1 MCARNIGTTVSIT
14 DFFITLPVR
23 RSEFMK
29 HYKKDF
35 AKMVQLLQEYCLVLT
50 GVKILCTNIPQ
61 NGGRQTVIST
71 NGHSVIENIISV
83 FGAKQSKLLTKI
95 KPPTEDG
102 TEEGTYTQQSLAD
115 LEEPTSLLDI
125 KSNDLDKL
133 NFGKFRIDGLI
144 SSIEHNAGRSSKDR
158 QYFYVNSRPVE
169 PRSIIKLVN
178 EVYRRYN
185 MHQFP
190 FVFLNLKMDQSDV
203 DVNLTPDKRQVIV
216 NNEKILQLAVKRALM
231 NTFGDQPSLFKTIN
245 INASVKDHPQN
256 DNSDKEEDESDNVIG
271 MKPGNKFGEA
281 LMKWRKNPNED
292 VSLKLGNKRKS
303 SSEKISK
310 FQQNCPKIDRF
321 FAKQS
326 SESNSSKWNDLDAT
340 FSQIVDK
347 SPTRRKTNVDESGI
361 DRREDADYKINCKA
375 IKPESTL
382 IFEVV
387 KKKRRIEKDDDC
399 GEKMINL
406 IDVEKNPV
414 SIEVLEN
421 SFLGLP
427 EVSETQKGF
436 NFTEPLLPD
445 FESTRKR
452 SITEIVE
459 DQRPL
464 KSRMKKVLN
473 STTKLDKRK
482 SKKKCVKV
490 VLEMS
495 IEKIKE
501 LAMMEEDAMQSEELI
516 KKSKMKIRFKERID
530 PSKNKNAEA
539 ELSTELKKEM
549 FKEMKIIG
557 QFNLGFIL
565 VLLNEHLFIVDQHAS
580 DEKYNFETLQKSLI
594 LQHQPLVIPE
604 KLQLT
609 AINELVLIDNL
620 PIMELN
626 GFKFHIDNNAPPTMK
641 IKLISKPQSKNII
654 FGAEDIDE
662 LLFMLQEAPNT
673 VCRPSRIRTMLASRA
688 CRKSVMIGD
697 PLTKKLMKNLVTHM
711 GEIEHPWNCPHGR
724 PTIRYLANLDLIE
737 K

>member
-1 MCARNIGTTVSIT
+1 MEENDVATQSEAKNIKPVSKNTIHKICSSQVILNIGVAVKELVENSVDAGAKTIEVKLKNYGSEGFEVSDNGFGIDENNFQGITAKHYTSKLKEFSDLESINTFGFRGEALSSLCCLSNVTITTRHSTAPHGTRLSFDHNGIILQKTICARNIGTTVSLT

-23 RSEFMK
+23 RGEFMK
-29 HYKKDF
+29 NYKKDF

-102 TEEGTYTQQSLAD
+102 TEEGSYTQQSLAD

-125 KSNDLDKL
+125 RNSDLDKL

-144 SSIEHNAGRSSKDR
+144 SNIEHNAGRSSKDR

-169 PRSIIKLVN
+169 PRAIIKLVN

-185 MHQFP
+185 MNQFP

-203 DVNLTPDKRQVIV
+203 DVNLTPDKRQVLV

-231 NTFGDQPSLFKTIN
+231 NTF
-245 INASVKDHPQN
+245 
-256 DNSDKEEDESDNVIG
+256 
-271 MKPGNKFGEA
+271 
-281 LMKWRKNPNED
+281 
-292 VSLKLGNKRKS
+292 
-303 SSEKISK
+303 
-310 FQQNCPKIDRF
+310 
-321 FAKQS
+321 
-326 SESNSSKWNDLDAT
+326 
-340 FSQIVDK
+340 
-347 SPTRRKTNVDESGI
+347 
-361 DRREDADYKINCKA
+361 
-375 IKPESTL
+375 
-382 IFEVV
+382 
-387 KKKRRIEKDDDC
+387 
-399 GEKMINL
+399 
-406 IDVEKNPV
+406 
-414 SIEVLEN
+414 
-421 SFLGLP
+421 
-427 EVSETQKGF
+427 EVSKGF
-436 NFTEPLLPD
+436 NFTEPSLPD
-445 FESTRKR
+445 FESTRKKI
-452 SITEIVE
+452 ITEHSTIEV
-459 DQRPL
+459 QTSL
-464 KSRMKKVLN
+464 KSRTKKVL
-473 STTKLDKRK
+473 STAAKPDKRK
-482 SKKKCVKV
+482 PKKKCVKV

-495 IEKIKE
+495 LEKIRE
-501 LAMMEEDAMQSEELI
+501 LAFMEEDAMQAEELLN
-516 KKSKMKIRFKERID
+516 KSKMKLRFKERID

-626 GFKFHIDNNAPPTMK
+626 GFKFHIDDNAPPTMK
-641 IKLISKPQSKNII
+641 IKLTSKPQSKNII

>member
-1 MCARNIGTTVSIT
+1 MEENDVATQSEAKNIKPVSKNTIHKICSSQVILNIGVAVKELVENSVDAGAKTIEVKLKNYGSEGFEVSDNGFGIDENNFQGITAKHYTSKLKEFSDLESINTFGFRGEALSSLCCLSNVTITTRHSTAPHGTRLSFDHNGIILQKTICARNIGTTVSLT

-23 RSEFMK
+23 RGEFMK
-29 HYKKDF
+29 NYKKDF

-102 TEEGTYTQQSLAD
+102 TEEGSYTQQSLAD

-125 KSNDLDKL
+125 RSSDLDKL

-144 SSIEHNAGRSSKDR
+144 SNIENNAGRSSKDR

-169 PRSIIKLVN
+169 PRAIIKLVN

-185 MHQFP
+185 MNQFP

-203 DVNLTPDKRQVIV
+203 DVNLTPDKRQVLV

-231 NTFGDQPSLFKTIN
+231 NTF
-245 INASVKDHPQN
+245 
-256 DNSDKEEDESDNVIG
+256 
-271 MKPGNKFGEA
+271 
-281 LMKWRKNPNED
+281 
-292 VSLKLGNKRKS
+292 
-303 SSEKISK
+303 
-310 FQQNCPKIDRF
+310 
-321 FAKQS
+321 
-326 SESNSSKWNDLDAT
+326 
-340 FSQIVDK
+340 
-347 SPTRRKTNVDESGI
+347 
-361 DRREDADYKINCKA
+361 
-375 IKPESTL
+375 
-382 IFEVV
+382 
-387 KKKRRIEKDDDC
+387 
-399 GEKMINL
+399 
-406 IDVEKNPV
+406 
-414 SIEVLEN
+414 
-421 SFLGLP
+421 
-427 EVSETQKGF
+427 EVSKGF
-436 NFTEPLLPD
+436 NFTEPSLPD
-445 FESTRKR
+445 FESTRKKI
-452 SITEIVE
+452 ITEHSTIEV
-459 DQRPL
+459 QTSL
-464 KSRMKKVLN
+464 KSRTKKVLN
-473 STTKLDKRK
+473 TAAKPDKRK
-482 SKKKCVKV
+482 PKKKCVKV

-495 IEKIKE
+495 LEKIRE
-501 LAMMEEDAMQSEELI
+501 LAFMEEDAMQAEELLN
-516 KKSKMKIRFKERID
+516 KSKMKLRFKERID

-626 GFKFHIDNNAPPTMK
+626 GFKFHIDDNAPPTMK
-641 IKLISKPQSKNII
+641 IKLTSKPQSKNII

-673 VCRPSRIRTMLASRA
+673 VCRPSRIRTMLASRS